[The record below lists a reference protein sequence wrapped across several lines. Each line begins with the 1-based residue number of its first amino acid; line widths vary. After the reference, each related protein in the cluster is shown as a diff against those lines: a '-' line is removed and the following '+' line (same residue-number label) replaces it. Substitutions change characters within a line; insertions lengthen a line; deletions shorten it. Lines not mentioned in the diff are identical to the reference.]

1 MRLHARFA
9 AVAVALPLLGL
20 TTACDSGQTKG
31 KKETAPPNAGSPAGP
46 GASGGASAPATS
58 KSPPRTALTEAELK
72 AARLTAVRG
81 WQIMANDREFTPA
94 SPEKADNPEC
104 QPLLD
109 LVAPEPSL
117 QPDAIAVVTITKADV
132 PGQINM
138 GVGQFGPGRADKLF
152 KDAAAALPKCSQF
165 SGTNK
170 NGSRIDYT
178 AAAGAGATL
187 GDATIRIDFTRAQG
201 ERKNAIPLVMVR
213 SGSAAIQAMS
223 IDTVVNANTAP
234 PLPVSEELLELQLAR
249 LVEAQKKLV

>member
-9 AVAVALPLLGL
+9 ALAVALPLLGF
-20 TTACDSGQTKG
+20 TAACGSGQTNG
-31 KKETAPPNAGSPAGP
+31 KKETAPPNAGSHTGP

-58 KSPPRTALTEAELK
+58 KSPPRTALTEGELK
-72 AARLTAVRG
+72 AARLTGVRG
-81 WQIMANDREFTPA
+81 WQILANDREPAPA

-117 QPDAIAVVTITKADV
+117 QPDAKAAITITKADV

-138 GVGQFGPGRADKLF
+138 GIGQFGPGKVEKLF
-152 KDAAAALPKCSQF
+152 VDAAAALPKCGQF

-178 AAAGAGATL
+178 ATAGTGATL

-201 ERKNAIPLVMVR
+201 ARKSLIPVVMVR
-213 SGSAAIQAMS
+213 SGTAAVQAMS
-223 IDTVVNANTAP
+223 IDTVVDAKAAP
-234 PLPVSEELLELQLAR
+234 PLAVSDELLELQLAL